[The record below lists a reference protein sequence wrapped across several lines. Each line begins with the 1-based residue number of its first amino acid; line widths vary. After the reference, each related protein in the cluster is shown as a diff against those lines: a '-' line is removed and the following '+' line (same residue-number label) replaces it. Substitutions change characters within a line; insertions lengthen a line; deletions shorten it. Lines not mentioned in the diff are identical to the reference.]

1 MICPGRDA
9 PRVFP
14 PQARHVVVSGAW
26 PEGRER
32 DVSGVSPDRGRDL
45 ARLMAGRGEVISM
58 SPATG
63 QRLLTA
69 MLLKPHRVRYGRT
82 RTDPEFE
89 RKMDEIVHLSLAP
102 PRHRRLRCI
111 DEKTGI
117 PAVARRYPRV
127 PMCPGQ
133 LARREFASI
142 RHGVVDLCAAFEGRT
157 GPSVGPC

>member
-9 PRVFP
+9 PRGFP
-14 PQARHVVVSGAW
+14 PQARHVVVSGACQ
-26 PEGRER
+26 EGRAR

-89 RKMDEIVHLSLAP
+89 RKMDEIVHLALAP

-111 DEKTGI
+111 DEKPGI
-117 PAVARRYPRV
+117 PAVDRRYPRV

>member
-32 DVSGVSPDRGRDL
+32 DVSGVSPDRVRDL
-45 ARLMAGRGEVISM
+45 ARLMAGRGDVITM
-58 SPATG
+58 SPATV

-69 MLLKPHRVRYGRT
+69 MLLKPHRVRYWRT

-89 RKMDEIVHLSLAP
+89 RKMDEIVNLSLAP
-102 PRHRRLRCI
+102 PRHRRLRWR

-117 PAVARRYPRV
+117 PALARRDPRV

-133 LARREFASI
+133 LARREFESI
-142 RHGVVDLCAAFEGRT
+142 RHGVVDLFAAFDVRT
-157 GPSVGPC
+157 GPSFGQC